1 MRGRSNL
8 VEVYRQY
15 LLRQTRDKWVTSVE
29 ILTFPSP
36 TDAGEN
42 VESHP
47 DIFQCH
53 LMRDAITVR
62 HMPIENNHSGNVE
75 RDRRDEEC
83 NVGELDQLV
92 VKDDDVVRRNDR
104 WKAC

>member
-15 LLRQTRDKWVTSVE
+15 LLRQTRDKWVTSIE

-53 LMRDAITVR
+53 LMRDAITVG
-62 HMPIENNHSGNVE
+62 HMSIKNDHGGNVE
-75 RDRRDEEC
+75 RDR
-83 NVGELDQLV
+83 
-92 VKDDDVVRRNDR
+92 
-104 WKAC
+104 

>member
-15 LLRQTRDKWVTSVE
+15 LLCQTRDKWVTSVE

-47 DIFQCH
+47 DIFQRH
-53 LMRDAITVR
+53 LMRDAITVG
-62 HMPIENNHSGNVE
+62 HVPIENDHGGNVE
-75 RDRRDEEC
+75 RDR
-83 NVGELDQLV
+83 
-92 VKDDDVVRRNDR
+92 
-104 WKAC
+104 